1 MDDGSHLLTRHCTIP
16 RSNKRQR
23 EDKVIHFNSIHV
35 NPDIAG
41 RKILLLDDV
50 VTTGTTLSAIGQM
63 LMEAGA
69 AKVEAITLAETCCDR
84 S

>member
-1 MDDGSHLLTRHCTIP
+1 
-16 RSNKRQR
+16 
-23 EDKVIHFNSIHV
+23 VIHFNSIHV